1 VPSERLERR
10 ALVSRR
16 IWLFGAAAVCLS
28 GGVAVLPW
36 RRYPSDRTPTGA
48 YFRVVTAVNRAD
60 DQAVFPYLETAAQHA
75 AFTIH
80 NYFLQSQA
88 RIQQAYPE
96 ALRAAALA
104 RLPALENVEAGP
116 GVFAWYAHKLG
127 WIDRLRQDLSGI
139 RQVIEEGDRATVET
153 VRGTRYAFR
162 KRDNGMW
169 GLTLFTARLVAD
181 AEKMARDYA
190 VIDAAARD
198 YEYSS
203 RTAPGATG
211 SVPLP

>member
-16 IWLFGAAAVCLS
+16 IWLFGAAAVGLS
-28 GGVAVLPW
+28 GGVAVLSW

-80 NYFLQSQA
+80 NYFSQSQA

-104 RLPALENVEAGP
+104 RLPALEGVEAGP
-116 GVFAWYAHKLG
+116 GVFAWYAQKLG

-181 AEKMARDYA
+181 AEKLARDYA

-198 YEYSS
+198 YEAAS
-203 RTAPGATG
+203 RVPGATG
-211 SVPLP
+211 SAGPP